1 MYFLDKGLIMKEK
14 TKSRDSIG
22 KKVSIIGLIANIFLA
37 IGKIVI
43 GAISGLISVT
53 ADGLNNLSDC
63 GSSAVSIISF
73 KMSSKPADKEHPYGH
88 ERIEYISS
96 MIVSFLILLI
106 AYELVSESISK
117 IISPISFNISII
129 VLIALIASIA
139 IKCFMF
145 LYYKHFAKLI
155 NSDLLKASAIDSL
168 SDCISTSVVLISV
181 IISKFTKINIDGYAG
196 IVVAIFIAIAGIKIL
211 KEVISKLI
219 GQAPD
224 QEIFESIKSRILEHK
239 EVLGIHDLNVY
250 SYGPNKYFASVHI
263 ELDANTESLTAHE
276 FIDDIER
283 EFLAETN
290 IILTG
295 HHDPIVID
303 DEEVNLMRE
312 KVSKLVLNLDKTFSM
327 HDFRM
332 VKGPNKT
339 NVIFE
344 IAIPFDAK
352 LKESEIVEKIK
363 NDIKE
368 IDKKYMPVIIVEK
381 QMYI

>member
-1 MYFLDKGLIMKEK
+1 MKEK

-22 KKVSIIGLIANIFLA
+22 KRVSIIGLIANIFLA
-37 IGKIVI
+37 LGKIIV
-43 GAISGLISVT
+43 GSISGLISVT

-63 GSSAVSIISF
+63 GSSVVSFISF

-117 IISPISFNISII
+117 IISPVAFEISII
-129 VLIALIASIA
+129 VLITLIVSILL
-139 IKCFMF
+139 KCLMYF
-145 LYYKHFAKLI
+145 YYKHTAKI
-155 NSDLLKASAIDSL
+155 IKSDLLKASAIDSL
-168 SDCISTSVVLISV
+168 SDCISTSVVFVSI
-181 IISKFTKINIDGYAG
+181 IISKFTKVNIDGYAG
-196 IVVAIFIAIAGIKIL
+196 LVVSIFIAVAGIKIL

-224 QEIFESIKSRILEHK
+224 QEIFESIKARILNHK

-283 EFLAETN
+283 EFLSETN
-290 IILTG
+290 IVLTG
-295 HHDPIVID
+295 HHDPTVID
-303 DEEVNLMRE
+303 DEEVNIMRE
-312 KVSKLVLNLDKTFSM
+312 KVSKLVSKLDETFSM

-339 NVIFE
+339 NVIFD

-352 LKESEIVEKIK
+352 LKESEIIEQIK
-363 NDIKE
+363 NDIKA
-368 IDKKYMPVIIVEK
+368 IDQKYMPVIIVEK

>member
-1 MYFLDKGLIMKEK
+1 MKK
-14 TKSRDSIG
+14 TKKSRDYYG
-22 KKVSIIGLIANIFLA
+22 KKASIVGIFANLCLA
-37 IGKIVI
+37 IGKIVVGSI
-43 GAISGLISVT
+43 CGLISVT

-63 GSSAVSIISF
+63 GSSVVSFISF

-117 IISPISFNISII
+117 ILSPASFEFSYI
-129 VLIALIASIA
+129 VVITLVLSIA
-139 IKCFMF
+139 IKFCMYF
-145 LYYKHFAKLI
+145 YYKHTAKKI
-155 NSDLLKASAIDSL
+155 NSDLLIASALDSL
-168 SDCISTSVVLISV
+168 SDCISTSVVLVS
-181 IISKFTKINIDGYAG
+181 IIVSKLAGFNIDGYAG
-196 IVVAIFIAIAGIKIL
+196 LVVAVFIAIAGIKIL

-224 QEIFESIKSRILEHK
+224 KEVFDSIKTRILNHP

-250 SYGPNKYFASVHI
+250 SFGPNKFFASVHI

-283 EFLAETN
+283 EFLTETN
-290 IILTG
+290 IVLTG

-303 DEEVNLMRE
+303 DEEVTEMRE
-312 KVSKLVLNLDKTFSM
+312 KVSKLVSNIDKSFSM

-339 NVIFE
+339 NIIFE

-352 LKESEIVEKIK
+352 LKEEEIIKTLRSEIKKI
-363 NDIKE
+363 DT
-368 IDKKYMPVIIVEK
+368 KYFPVIMVEK

>member
-1 MYFLDKGLIMKEK
+1 MTKKE
-14 TKSRDSIG
+14 KSRDYIG
-22 KKVSIIGLIANIFLA
+22 KKVSVIGLIANLFLA
-37 IGKIVI
+37 IGKIVV
-43 GAISGLISVT
+43 GSISGLISVT

-63 GSSAVSIISF
+63 GSSAVSFISF

-88 ERIEYISS
+88 ERIEYIAS
-96 MIVSFLILLI
+96 MVVSFLILII

-117 IISPISFNISII
+117 IISPIKNEISIV
-129 VLIALIASIA
+129 VLLALIASIVV
-139 IKCFMF
+139 KCLMF
-145 LYYKHFAKLI
+145 FFYGHNAKLI

-168 SDCISTSVVLISV
+168 SDCISTSIVLVSM
-181 IISKFTKINIDGYAG
+181 IISKFAKINIDGYAG
-196 IVVAIFIAIAGIKIL
+196 LVVAVFIAIAGIKIL

-224 QEIFESIKSRILEHK
+224 NEIFESIKSRILNHK

-250 SYGPNKYFASVHI
+250 SYGPNKFFASVHI
-263 ELDANTESLTAHE
+263 ELDAKTDSLVAHE
-276 FIDDIER
+276 MIDDIER
-283 EFLAETN
+283 EFLNETN

-303 DEEVNLMRE
+303 DKEVNEMRK
-312 KVSKLVLNLDKTFSM
+312 KVSKLVQNIDKSFSM

-344 IAIPFDAK
+344 IAIPF
-352 LKESEIVEKIK
+352 ETKIK
-363 NDIKE
+363 EETIIESLKQE
-368 IDKKYMPVIIVEK
+368 IEKIDKKYIPVIMVEK

>member
-1 MYFLDKGLIMKEK
+1 MTKKEK
-14 TKSRDSIG
+14 TRDYIG
-22 KKVSIIGLIANIFLA
+22 KKVSIIGIIANLFLA
-37 IGKIVI
+37 IGKIVV
-43 GAISGLISVT
+43 GSISGLISVT

-63 GSSAVSIISF
+63 GSSAVSFISF

-88 ERIEYISS
+88 ERIEYIAS
-96 MIVSFLILLI
+96 MVVSFLILII

-117 IISPISFNISII
+117 IITPIKNEISIV
-129 VLIALIASIA
+129 VLLALIASIVV
-139 IKCFMF
+139 KCLMF
-145 LYYKHFAKLI
+145 FFYGHNAKLI

-168 SDCISTSVVLISV
+168 SDCISTSIVLVSM
-181 IISKFTKINIDGYAG
+181 IISKFAKINIDGYAG
-196 IVVAIFIAIAGIKIL
+196 LVVAVFIAIAGIKIL

-224 QEIFESIKSRILEHK
+224 NEIFESIKSRILNHK

-250 SYGPNKYFASVHI
+250 SYGPNKFFASVHI
-263 ELDANTESLTAHE
+263 ELDAKTDSLVAHE
-276 FIDDIER
+276 MIDDIER
-283 EFLAETN
+283 EFLNETN

-303 DEEVNLMRE
+303 DKEVNEMRK
-312 KVSKLVLNLDKTFSM
+312 KVSKLVQNIDKSFSM

-344 IAIPFDAK
+344 IAIPF
-352 LKESEIVEKIK
+352 ETKIK
-363 NDIKE
+363 EETIIESLKQE
-368 IDKKYMPVIIVEK
+368 IEKIDKKYIPVIMVEK

>member
-1 MYFLDKGLIMKEK
+1 MTKKE
-14 TKSRDSIG
+14 KSRDYLG
-22 KKVSIIGLIANIFLA
+22 KRASLIGLFANLCLA
-37 IGKIVI
+37 VGKIVV
-43 GAISGLISVT
+43 GSVFGFISVT

-63 GSSAVSIISF
+63 GSSAVSFISF

-88 ERIEYISS
+88 ERIEYIAS

-106 AYELVSESISK
+106 AYELVSESVSK
-117 IISPISFNISII
+117 IIHPTVFEFSIV
-129 VLIALIASIA
+129 VLIALAISIITKFA
-139 IKCFMF
+139 MF
-145 LYYKHFAKLI
+145 FFYGKTAKKI

-168 SDCISTSVVLISV
+168 SDCISTSVVLVSV
-181 IISKFTKINIDGYAG
+181 IASHFAGINIDGYAG
-196 IVVAIFIAIAGIKIL
+196 LVVAVFIAIAGIKIL

-224 QEIFESIKSRILEHK
+224 KEIFESIKSRILNHS

-283 EFLAETN
+283 EFLSETN

-295 HHDPIVID
+295 HHDPIVVD
-303 DEEVNLMRE
+303 DKEVNEMRE
-312 KVSKLVLNLDKTFSM
+312 KVSKLVLNLNQSYSM

-339 NVIFE
+339 NIIFE
-344 IAIPFDAK
+344 IAIPFDTK
-352 LKESEIVEKIK
+352 QKDDEIIEILKTEIKAISE
-363 NDIKE
+363 
-368 IDKKYMPVIIVEK
+368 KYYPVIMVEK
-381 QMYI
+381 QMFI

>member
-1 MYFLDKGLIMKEK
+1 MTKKE
-14 TKSRDSIG
+14 KSRDYIG
-22 KKVSIIGLIANIFLA
+22 KKVSVIGIIANLFLA
-37 IGKIVI
+37 IGKIVV
-43 GAISGLISVT
+43 GSISGLISVT

-63 GSSAVSIISF
+63 GSSAVSFISF

-88 ERIEYISS
+88 ERIEYIAS
-96 MIVSFLILLI
+96 MVVSFLILII

-117 IISPISFNISII
+117 IISPIKNEISIV
-129 VLIALIASIA
+129 VLLALIASIVV
-139 IKCFMF
+139 KCLMF
-145 LYYKHFAKLI
+145 FFYGHNAKLI

-168 SDCISTSVVLISV
+168 SDCISTSIVLVSM
-181 IISKFTKINIDGYAG
+181 IISKFAKINIDGYAG
-196 IVVAIFIAIAGIKIL
+196 LVVAVFIAIAGIKIL

-224 QEIFESIKSRILEHK
+224 NEIFESIKSRILNHK

-250 SYGPNKYFASVHI
+250 SYGPNKFFASVHI
-263 ELDANTESLTAHE
+263 ELDAKTDSLVAHE
-276 FIDDIER
+276 MIDDIER
-283 EFLAETN
+283 EFLNETN

-303 DEEVNLMRE
+303 DKEVNEMRK
-312 KVSKLVLNLDKTFSM
+312 KVSKLVQNIDKSFSM

-344 IAIPFDAK
+344 IAIPF
-352 LKESEIVEKIK
+352 ETKIK
-363 NDIKE
+363 EETIIESLKQE
-368 IDKKYMPVIIVEK
+368 IEKIDKKYIPVIMVEK

>member
-1 MYFLDKGLIMKEK
+1 MTKKE
-14 TKSRDSIG
+14 KSRDYIG
-22 KKVSIIGLIANIFLA
+22 KKVSIIGIIANLFLA
-37 IGKIVI
+37 IGKIVV
-43 GAISGLISVT
+43 GSISGLISVT

-63 GSSAVSIISF
+63 GSSAVSFISF

-88 ERIEYISS
+88 ERIEYIAS
-96 MIVSFLILLI
+96 MVVSFLILII
-106 AYELVSESISK
+106 AYELVSESNSK
-117 IISPISFNISII
+117 IISPIKNEISIV
-129 VLIALIASIA
+129 VLLALIASIVV
-139 IKCFMF
+139 KCLMF
-145 LYYKHFAKLI
+145 FFYGHNAKLI

-168 SDCISTSVVLISV
+168 SDCISTSIVLVSM
-181 IISKFTKINIDGYAG
+181 IISKFAKINIDGYAG
-196 IVVAIFIAIAGIKIL
+196 LVVAVFIAIAGIKIL

-224 QEIFESIKSRILEHK
+224 NEIFESIKSRILNHK

-250 SYGPNKYFASVHI
+250 SYGPNKFFASVHI
-263 ELDANTESLTAHE
+263 ELDAKTDSLVAHE
-276 FIDDIER
+276 MIDDIER
-283 EFLAETN
+283 EFLNETN

-303 DEEVNLMRE
+303 DKEVNEMRK
-312 KVSKLVLNLDKTFSM
+312 KVSKLVQNIDKSFSM

-344 IAIPFDAK
+344 IAIPF
-352 LKESEIVEKIK
+352 ETKIK
-363 NDIKE
+363 EETIIESLKQE
-368 IDKKYMPVIIVEK
+368 IEKIDKKYIPVIMVEK

>member
-1 MYFLDKGLIMKEK
+1 MNK
-14 TKSRDSIG
+14 TKKSRDYYG
-22 KKVSIIGLIANIFLA
+22 KKASIIGLFANLCLA
-37 IGKIVI
+37 VGKIIV
-43 GAISGLISVT
+43 GLFSGLISVT

-63 GSSAVSIISF
+63 GSSAVSFISF

-106 AYELVSESISK
+106 AYELVAESISK
-117 IISPISFNISII
+117 IISPTAFEFSLIVIITLAISI
-129 VLIALIASIA
+129 LAKFA
-139 IKCFMF
+139 MF
-145 LYYKHFAKLI
+145 FFYKGTANKI

-168 SDCISTSVVLISV
+168 SDCISTSIVLV
-181 IISKFTKINIDGYAG
+181 GLVISKFTGFNIDGYAG
-196 IVVAIFIAIAGIKIL
+196 LVVAVFIAIAGIKIL

-224 QEIFESIKSRILEHK
+224 KEIFENIKTRILNHS

-263 ELDANTESLTAHE
+263 ELDAETESLTAHE

-283 EFLAETN
+283 EFLNETN
-290 IILTG
+290 IVLTG
-295 HHDPIVID
+295 HHDPIVTN
-303 DEEVNLMRE
+303 DEEVNQMRE
-312 KVSKLVLNLDKTFSM
+312 KVSILVLNIDKSFSM

-339 NVIFE
+339 NIIFE
-344 IAIPFDAK
+344 IAIPFDTNMK
-352 LKESEIVEKIK
+352 EEEIINTLKKEIEKI
-363 NDIKE
+363 DT
-368 IDKKYMPVIIVEK
+368 KYIPVIMVEK
-381 QMYI
+381 QMFI